1 MYLNIITA
9 INLTLTSAMWKIN
22 SKKYLDERSDTLLAQ
37 VHVIE
42 CAE

>member
-9 INLTLTSAMWKIN
+9 INLTLTSAMWKIIF
-22 SKKYLDERSDTLLAQ
+22 KKYLDERPDILLAQ
-37 VHVIE
+37 VHIIE